1 MINIYSN
8 DYQSAL
14 KYLKDTEA
22 NLHNILVMTVDFNIG
37 DYDWY
42 SSCLFYLVHNN
53 LLLDIADLFNLK
65 LSVPIQQI
73 PTYYANNSNDV
84 NSVID
89 LIFLHPNLREIDNH

>member
-22 NLHNILVMTVDFNIG
+22 NLHNILVMAVDFNIG

-42 SSCLFYLVHNN
+42 SSYLFYLVHNN
-53 LLLDIADLFNLK
+53 LLLDIADLK

-73 PTYYANNSNDV
+73 PTYYTNNLNDV
-84 NSVID
+84 NSVIN